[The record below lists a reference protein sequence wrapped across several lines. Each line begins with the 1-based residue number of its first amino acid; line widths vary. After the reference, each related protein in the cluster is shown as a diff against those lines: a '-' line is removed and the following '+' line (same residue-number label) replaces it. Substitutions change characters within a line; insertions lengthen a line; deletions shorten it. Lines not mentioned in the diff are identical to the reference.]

1 MNWLWS
7 QVFQGSVK
15 NVFAVSVP
23 SLTLA
28 GTVNTQFIICLEV
41 EVLCVLVWDHAH
53 WLGQKQN
60 TQNLHLQTD
69 DKRCKSTQPRCVTP
83 RFIPKKSTF
92 CSG

>member
-28 GTVNTQFIICLEV
+28 GTVDE
-41 EVLCVLVWDHAH
+41 DHKS
-53 WLGQKQN
+53 G
-60 TQNLHLQTD
+60 
-69 DKRCKSTQPRCVTP
+69 DKKHTARQEYELAV
-83 RFIPKKSTF
+83 
-92 CSG
+92 

>member
-28 GTVNTQFIICLEV
+28 GTVGKMYRSRL
-41 EVLCVLVWDHAH
+41 
-53 WLGQKQN
+53 
-60 TQNLHLQTD
+60 
-69 DKRCKSTQPRCVTP
+69 
-83 RFIPKKSTF
+83 KKKKGIAQS
-92 CSG
+92 

>member
-28 GTVNTQFIICLEV
+28 GTVPSYDITVRNESDD
-41 EVLCVLVWDHAH
+41 CVA
-53 WLGQKQN
+53 G
-60 TQNLHLQTD
+60 
-69 DKRCKSTQPRCVTP
+69 
-83 RFIPKKSTF
+83 
-92 CSG
+92 G

>member
-28 GTVNTQFIICLEV
+28 GTVADYLSPDATTQYSWET
-41 EVLCVLVWDHAH
+41 E
-53 WLGQKQN
+53 
-60 TQNLHLQTD
+60 T
-69 DKRCKSTQPRCVTP
+69 
-83 RFIPKKSTF
+83 IP
-92 CSG
+92 

>member
-28 GTVNTQFIICLEV
+28 GTVAV
-41 EVLCVLVWDHAH
+41 
-53 WLGQKQN
+53 GQVSNKAIYFQEN
-60 TQNLHLQTD
+60 SPEFQLN
-69 DKRCKSTQPRCVTP
+69 CNP
-83 RFIPKKSTF
+83 
-92 CSG
+92 